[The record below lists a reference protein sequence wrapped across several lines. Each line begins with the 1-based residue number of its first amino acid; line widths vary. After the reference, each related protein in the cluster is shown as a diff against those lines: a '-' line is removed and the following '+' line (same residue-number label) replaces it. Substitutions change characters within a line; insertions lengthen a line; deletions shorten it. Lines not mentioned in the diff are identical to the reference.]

1 MLSLVV
7 VVAVTTNCNKD
18 STHSTMELRLLL
30 TVIPHEVP
38 SYGALRLEKGGAA
51 DGLSRKGR
59 LGGWLCSGMGL

>member
-1 MLSLVV
+1 
-7 VVAVTTNCNKD
+7 
-18 STHSTMELRLLL
+18 MELRLLL